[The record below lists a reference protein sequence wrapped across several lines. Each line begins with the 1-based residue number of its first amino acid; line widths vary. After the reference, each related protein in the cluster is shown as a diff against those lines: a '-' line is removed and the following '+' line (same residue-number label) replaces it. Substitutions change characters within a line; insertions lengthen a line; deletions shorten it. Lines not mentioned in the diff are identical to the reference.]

1 MSTEHIEIY
10 EMDNLQMKAFE
21 VLHRGVGIGMPNIK
35 SKLKKRE
42 IEHEYTKNR
51 NKKTFWENVV
61 Q

>member
-51 NKKTFWENVV
+51 NKKTF
-61 Q
+61 